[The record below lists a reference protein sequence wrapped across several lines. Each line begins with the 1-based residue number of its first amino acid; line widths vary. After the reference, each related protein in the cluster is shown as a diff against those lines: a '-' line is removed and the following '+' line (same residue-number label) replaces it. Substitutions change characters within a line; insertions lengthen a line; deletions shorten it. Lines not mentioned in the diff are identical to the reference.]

1 MREFTDESGPPRS
14 VTSGVDEPNGSRPE
28 TKEGDI
34 PMTAGQSTR
43 RLANVSVAPAPLAAL
58 LAATL
63 LGGAMIGAG
72 VTLQLGST
80 DAGAATIGEAQPA
93 GAYDAAGF
101 RADHGALAR
110 GADLDGAAFR
120 SGYGALSPERGDRH
134 GGQ

>member
-1 MREFTDESGPPRS
+1 
-14 VTSGVDEPNGSRPE
+14 
-28 TKEGDI
+28 
-34 PMTAGQSTR
+34 MTAGQSTR

-72 VTLQLGST
+72 LTLQLGST
-80 DAGAATIGEAQPA
+80 DAGAATIDQAAQPP

-101 RADHGALAR
+101 RADRQGALAPGADLDGAAFRSGYGTQAAHGALAP

-120 SGYGALSPERGDRH
+120 SGYGAQERGDRL
-134 GGQ
+134 GGR

>member
-1 MREFTDESGPPRS
+1 
-14 VTSGVDEPNGSRPE
+14 
-28 TKEGDI
+28 
-34 PMTAGQSTR
+34 MTAGQSTR

-80 DAGAATIGEAQPA
+80 GTGAATIGEAQPA

-101 RADHGALAR
+101 RAAQHGALAP

-120 SGYGALSPERGDRH
+120 SGYGALSQERGDRH
-134 GGQ
+134 GGR

>member
-1 MREFTDESGPPRS
+1 
-14 VTSGVDEPNGSRPE
+14 
-28 TKEGDI
+28 
-34 PMTAGQSTR
+34 MTAGQSAR

-63 LGGAMIGAG
+63 LGGAVIGAG

-80 DAGAATIGEAQPA
+80 DAGAATIGETQPA

-101 RADHGALAR
+101 RADKQGALARGADLDGAAFRSGYGTQAEHGALAP